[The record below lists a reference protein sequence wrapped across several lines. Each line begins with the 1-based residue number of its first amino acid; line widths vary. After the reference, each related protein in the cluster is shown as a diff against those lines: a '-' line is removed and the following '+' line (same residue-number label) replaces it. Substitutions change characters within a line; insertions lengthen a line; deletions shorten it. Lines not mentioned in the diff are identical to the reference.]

1 MTPIAALILILPL
14 FAFVSSCP
22 DEVTINPCSC
32 SSTFKRRSSV
42 GNVQNQYHVS
52 CSNVTYSE
60 LKNIFKNIS
69 ASQGTNEVFDHFS
82 GSDLFKAN
90 GYIADDFFAGLK
102 IKSVSIT
109 HSNLVSFGAKA
120 FKDVTDSLDLSYN
133 DIEFLPPQLNLMI
146 RKVNLSHN
154 KLKEIRENT
163 FASQTI
169 DLSHNMIDLIRESA
183 FKVDDVLNINLDGN
197 NLNSNSIQSGFIK
210 SFNKKGYSDLSLNLH
225 LNYNQLTHL
234 DYHVFSPLLQSPH
247 TTIALANNPLKC
259 DCRVKW
265 VLEAKRYDSTWS
277 TVYPRIDSATCADGS
292 DLVKDFYSKEL
303 NTCGKSMTAIKMSGH
318 SL

>member
-1 MTPIAALILILPL
+1 
-14 FAFVSSCP
+14 
-22 DEVTINPCSC
+22 
-32 SSTFKRRSSV
+32 
-42 GNVQNQYHVS
+42 
-52 CSNVTYSE
+52 
-60 LKNIFKNIS
+60 
-69 ASQGTNEVFDHFS
+69 
-82 GSDLFKAN
+82 
-90 GYIADDFFAGLK
+90 
-102 IKSVSIT
+102 
-109 HSNLVSFGAKA
+109 
-120 FKDVTDSLDLSYN
+120 
-133 DIEFLPPQLNLMI
+133 MI

-169 DLSHNMIDLIRESA
+169 DLSHNLIDLIRESA

-197 NLNSNSIQSGFIK
+197 NLNSNSIQAGFIK

-265 VLEAKRYDSTWS
+265 ILEAKRYDSTWS

-292 DLVKDFYSKEL
+292 DLVKEFYSKEL
-303 NTCGKSMTAIKMSGH
+303 NSCGKSMTAMKFWSFTSPLSFSFI
-318 SL
+318 SLSFTFIYFHFLSSLYLLLSFSLHLLFSFSFLNLILSCIS